1 LDVPAAH
8 LQRSRADR
16 GLRHRRAIFI
26 SSGDHDLTAN
36 IVHLVLARVGGAP
49 AGTKGLTLFII
60 PRRRVDQDGN
70 PLGSNDVSVGAI
82 EHKMGINGS
91 ATCVLNF
98 GENGN
103 CIGVPVGGEGKLN
116 YAKDRKQGSSIER
129 WKDANAPRVSIIEH
143 ADVRRMLIDMKA
155 RVEGIRALAVKLA
168 HHQDQARLMAAPDAP
183 AIIRSSSIAAM
194 QRYSRSM
201 KERTTS
207 RRWTWWGARS
217 RTIACDDL
225 VTPLLQGR
233 GPIVSAGFLSA
244 VGRPGRRRALEVGFL
259 VDLRA
264 EHIAIDPGI
273 ELLRA
278 A

>member
-8 LQRSRADR
+8 LQRSRVDR
-16 GLRHRRAIFI
+16 GLRHRRGIFI
-26 SSGDHDLTAN
+26 SSGDHDLTEN

-82 EHKMGINGS
+82 ERKMGINGS

-116 YAKDRKQGSSIER
+116 QGM
-129 WKDANAPRVSIIEH
+129 AQMF
-143 ADVRRMLIDMKA
+143 RMMNGA
-155 RVEGIRALAVKLA
+155 RIAVGLQGLAVASAAFLNA
-168 HHQDQARLMAAPDAP
+168 LEREGSQARLVDREMEGREP